1 MSTLR
6 MHLVAVISLALLAG
20 CTNLRS
26 EMLPPEVQ
34 LSDIRL
40 VSMTM
45 LEQEWELTL
54 RARNPNDQSID
65 LRSLEYQ
72 ILVEDRPF
80 ARGLTANA
88 VTLPAMG
95 DALVS
100 TRVTTG
106 LFETLRQFQAMQYTP
121 GKPVSYRISGSARVG
136 GVPFALPFDQRGEV
150 LMPAM

>member
-6 MHLVAVISLALLAG
+6 LHLVAVISFILLAG
-20 CTNLRS
+20 CANLRS
-26 EMLPPEVQ
+26 EMLPPEVA

-40 VSMTM
+40 VNMTM

-54 RARNPNDQSID
+54 RTRNPNDQAID

-80 ARGLTANA
+80 ARGLTNSA

-95 DALVS
+95 DALVR

-106 LFETLRQFQAMQYTP
+106 LFETLRQFQAMQHEP
-121 GKPVSYRISGSARVG
+121 GKPITYRISGSARVG
-136 GVPFALPFDQRGEV
+136 GVPFALPFDQTGEV
-150 LMPAM
+150 LMPAL